1 MGKGIR
7 KGGTSMTPARWSF
20 CITALGWHRDQ
31 RPDVLVLPM
40 LARLGLHA
48 ENEPTQSVFQEA
60 PHARP
65 LESFEGFVRQ
75 HERALLNY
83 LWRLLGDEQSAYD
96 LTQEAFVRAWQQ
108 FEKISRYEQPRA
120 WLFRVATNLAL
131 NQRQHQAHPV
141 GAAAPLDEQQNL
153 ASSDHAGRLVESDL
167 VRQILQRLPPKQ
179 RAALVLRE
187 VYGFSAE
194 EVGKILG
201 MRLGAVKM
209 TLSRARAQFRQLYLE
224 EDQQP

>member
-1 MGKGIR
+1 
-7 KGGTSMTPARWSF
+7 MTHARWSV
-20 CITALGWHRDQ
+20 CTPLLGWHRVL
-31 RPDVLVLPM
+31 RPAAPALPL
-40 LARLGLHA
+40 LAEWGRRA
-48 ENEPTQSVFQEA
+48 ENETTQTVFKE
-60 PHARP
+60 PGHTHP
-65 LESFEGFVRQ
+65 FESFERFVRQ

-131 NQRQHQAHPV
+131 NHRQHQAHPV
-141 GAAAPLDEQQNL
+141 GAAASLDEQPDL
-153 ASSDHAGRLVESDL
+153 ASRDHAERTAERDL
-167 VRQILQRLPPKQ
+167 VHQILQRLPPKR

-194 EVGKILG
+194 EVGQMLG
-201 MRLGAVKM
+201 MRRATVKK
-209 TLSRARAQFRQLYLE
+209 TLSRACAQFRQLYLE
-224 EDQQP
+224 EEQQL